1 MHLRWLSAMPA
12 VAVGLVGLLG
22 YPPQAS
28 ASIGV
33 GVQANPVNLA
43 SEARPGASYPLPS
56 LYVVNTGTQAESMS
70 ARVERLSAG
79 TGQAVPASWI
89 HISSLSGQL
98 LPKQSAEISLELVTP
113 PDAKPGDY
121 VSDIVVTGSAAPVSA
136 GINLG
141 AAAATK
147 LEFRITPAPAPR
159 SWLISP
165 AWKWWVI
172 CGLALLAVII
182 LGWRRSGLR
191 IRVER
196 KTNVGG
202 GMNRS
207 GGHHG
212 A

>member
-1 MHLRWLSAMPA
+1 
-12 VAVGLVGLLG
+12 
-22 YPPQAS
+22 
-28 ASIGV
+28 
-33 GVQANPVNLA
+33 
-43 SEARPGASYPLPS
+43 
-56 LYVVNTGTQAESMS
+56 
-70 ARVERLSAG
+70 
-79 TGQAVPASWI
+79 
-89 HISSLSGQL
+89 
-98 LPKQSAEISLELVTP
+98 
-113 PDAKPGDY
+113 
-121 VSDIVVTGSAAPVSA
+121 VVTGSAAPVSA

-147 LEFRITPAPAPR
+147 LEFRITPAPAAR
-159 SWLISP
+159 SWLFSP

-182 LGWRRSGLR
+182 LGWRRSGIR

-196 KTNVGG
+196 KTNVRS